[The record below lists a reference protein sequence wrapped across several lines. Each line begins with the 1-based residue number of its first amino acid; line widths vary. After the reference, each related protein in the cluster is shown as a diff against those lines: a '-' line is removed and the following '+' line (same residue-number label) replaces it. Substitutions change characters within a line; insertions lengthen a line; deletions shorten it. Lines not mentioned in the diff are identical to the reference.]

1 MGWGKPQR
9 KNMKKTEITNEQKK
23 EIRDVID
30 NLALVFS
37 DGMSEIYKALNLSQ
51 ATPTE
56 ESK

>member
-1 MGWGKPQR
+1 MS
-9 KNMKKTEITNEQKK
+9 EITNEQKK

-51 ATPTE
+51 ATPKE